1 MNQEDQF
8 IKLLQDA
15 TKSLIPEKNDKRKFL
30 IDYIKGYIRV
40 CLAFIALSIYSKW
53 YSNYFKITVY
63 IIIIISL
70 VYICI
75 SFYEY
80 KTYDKNISVKE
91 AEKIYELI
99 QELVL
104 AGEKSKIDILICLY
118 REHKYINIITNDIVD
133 VTTNQT
139 TRIIKIKSDYY
150 EREWTYIL

>member
-15 TKSLIPEKNDKRKFL
+15 TKSLIPEKDDKRKFL

-91 AEKIYELI
+91 AEKTYELI

-118 REHKYINIITNDIVD
+118 RKHKYIDIIANDIVD
-133 VTTNQT
+133 TTTNQT

>member
-15 TKSLIPEKNDKRKFL
+15 TKSLIPEKDDKRKFL

-53 YSNYFKITVY
+53 YSNHFKITVY

-91 AEKIYELI
+91 VEKTYELI

-118 REHKYINIITNDIVD
+118 REHKYIDIITNDIVD

>member
-1 MNQEDQF
+1 MNNNEKEF
-8 IKLLQDA
+8 IKTLQDL
-15 TKSLIPEKNDKRKFL
+15 TQKLDKNGGERKFI
-30 IDYIKGYIRV
+30 IDYIKKYFQISV
-40 CLAFIALSIYSKW
+40 SFIPLVWTAKQMDLSNMIIFMIIST
-53 YSNYFKITVY
+53 ITVY
-63 IIIIISL
+63 YVVMSI
-70 VYICI
+70 
-75 SFYEY
+75 YEY

-91 AEKIYELI
+91 AEKTYELI

-118 REHKYINIITNDIVD
+118 REHKYIDIITNDIVD